1 MQPPSMGYWTHKN
14 NNCFLEWDQT
24 PIQNVDPYISYTLG
38 KQYLLRSQPLNLVD
52 VRGDIIIINIVFRNM
67 SPLNFLLY
75 HNNKYCL

>member
-1 MQPPSMGYWTHKN
+1 MQPPSMGYWIHKN
-14 NNCFLEWDQT
+14 NNFFLEWDQT

-38 KQYLLRSQPLNLVD
+38 KQYPLRSQPFK
-52 VRGDIIIINIVFRNM
+52 DIIIINIVFRNM

>member
-14 NNCFLEWDQT
+14 NNFFLEWDQT

-38 KQYLLRSQPLNLVD
+38 KQYPLRSQPFK
-52 VRGDIIIINIVFRNM
+52 DIIIINIVFRNM